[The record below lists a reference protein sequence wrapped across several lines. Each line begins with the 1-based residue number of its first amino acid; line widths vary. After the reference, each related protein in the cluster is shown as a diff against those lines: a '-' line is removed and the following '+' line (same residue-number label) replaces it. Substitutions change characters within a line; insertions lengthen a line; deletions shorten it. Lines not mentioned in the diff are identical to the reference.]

1 MRSLSISSRWSPPT
15 VTSQPCDDRQS
26 ELKLFTLW
34 NQGVPPP
41 FATLDDGGLLET
53 KSLCRATDNPERWW
67 IVTLTALEVV
77 RFSDQPLVP
86 LSRGE
91 LTRAPSA
98 VPSSRLRARIGWGRT
113 GLGHMVDVDIG
124 AGVRLAIEG
133 QEVDVKVAG
142 PRGRMRET
150 AKGDVRELGEPGVG
164 GLFTDTL
171 VSANIVPSSG
181 PPSARRPSLT
191 QVLDLPA
198 GMADRTVVVPPFAR
212 RLTVARSGSGAL
224 GPLAFR
230 VGVGG
235 PSIRDLHLNPA
246 DPGATPTVFVPQT
259 ASCVTTGPAVAT
271 DRTLTF
277 QWELDL

>member
-1 MRSLSISSRWSPPT
+1 MRSPPHTPPWSPV
-15 VTSQPCDDRQS
+15 VTQPSDDRES

-41 FATLDDGGLLET
+41 FVTLDDAGVET
-53 KSLCRATDNPERWW
+53 KSLCRAGCNPERWW

-77 RFSDQPLVP
+77 RIVDQPLEP

-91 LTRAPSA
+91 LVRSPSA

-113 GLGHMVDVDIG
+113 GQGHMVEVDIG

-133 QEVDVKVAG
+133 SEVDVKVVG

-150 AKGDVRELGEPGVG
+150 TQGDTRSLGLPGVG
-164 GLFTDTL
+164 GLFIDTL
-171 VSANIVPSSG
+171 VSGHIVPSQG
-181 PPSARRPSLT
+181 PPSARRPTLT
-191 QVLDLPA
+191 QVVSVSA
-198 GMADRTVVVPPFAR
+198 GLADRTVVIPPFAK
-212 RLTVARSGSGAL
+212 RLKVARAGAGGL

-230 VGVGG
+230 IGVTG
-235 PSIRDLHLNPA
+235 PSIREVVASPGDL
-246 DPGATPTVFVPQT
+246 GATSTVMVPQT
-259 ASCVTTGPAVAT
+259 ATHISSGPADVVP
-271 DRTLTF
+271 RVLTF

>member
-1 MRSLSISSRWSPPT
+1 MRSLSISSAWSPPP
-15 VTSQPCDDRQS
+15 VTSQPSDDRQS

-41 FATLDDGGLLET
+41 FSTLDEGGVLET
-53 KSLCRATDNPERWW
+53 KSLCRACDNPERWW

-77 RFSDQPLVP
+77 RFSDQPLVA

-98 VPSSRLRARIGWGRT
+98 VPSTRLRARIGWGRT
-113 GLGHMVDVDIG
+113 GQGHLVDVDIG

-133 QEVDVKVAG
+133 CEVDVKVAG

-150 AKGDVRELGEPGVG
+150 GKGDERTLGEPGVG

-171 VSANIVPSSG
+171 ISAHIVPSSG

-191 QVLDLPA
+191 QVLTVGP
-198 GMADRTVVVPPFAR
+198 GMVDRSVVVPPFAR

-230 VGVGG
+230 VGLGG
-235 PSIRDLHLNPA
+235 PSVRDLYLNPM
-246 DPGATPTVFVPQT
+246 DPGATPTVLVPQAAT
-259 ASCVTTGPAVAT
+259 HVTTGPATAT
-271 DRTLTF
+271 ARTLTF
-277 QWELDL
+277 QWALDL

>member
-1 MRSLSISSRWSPPT
+1 MRSLSISSRWSPPA
-15 VTSQPCDDRQS
+15 VTSDPSDDRQS

-41 FATLDDGGLLET
+41 FSTVDDDGLFET
-53 KSLCRATDNPERWW
+53 KSLCRAQDNPERWW

-77 RFSDQPLVP
+77 RFAEQPLTP

-91 LTRAPSA
+91 LTRAPNA
-98 VPSSRLRARIGWGRT
+98 VPSTRLRARIGWGRT
-113 GLGHMVDVDIG
+113 GQGHLVEVDIG

-133 QEVDVKVAG
+133 CEVDVKVAG

-150 AKGDVRELGEPGVG
+150 TKGDERPLGEAGVG

-171 VSANIVPSSG
+171 VSAHIVPSSG

-191 QVLDLPA
+191 HVITVPP
-198 GMADRTVVVPPFAR
+198 GVTDRAVVVPPFAR
-212 RLTVARSGSGAL
+212 RLTVARAGSDAL

-230 VGVGG
+230 VGLGG
-235 PSIRDLHLNPA
+235 PSIRNVDLNPM
-246 DPGATPTVFVPQT
+246 DPGATPTVFVPQA
-259 ASCVTTGPAVAT
+259 ASHVTTGPAAAT
-271 DRTLTF
+271 PRTLTF